1 NPRDVKFDFAKE
13 IVGRFHGADAA
24 QESATG
30 FVARFRHGELPEDLA
45 EKIVQVPKGE
55 SGSSVVRVLKDSG
68 LVPSANEA
76 VRMIEQGGVRI
87 EGEKVADRN
96 LVLERGKTL

>member
-1 NPRDVKFDFAKE
+1 IELLSFEAVAKIEARKQAVREGANPRDVKFDFAKE

-24 QESATG
+24 EESATG
-30 FVARFRHGELPEDLA
+30 FVARFRHGQLPDDLA
-45 EKIVQVPKGE
+45 EKIVQVPEGE

-76 VRMIEQGGVRI
+76 VR
-87 EGEKVADRN
+87 
-96 LVLERGKTL
+96 